1 MSIRPNRDSPGRARA
16 LDAFHDRLARG
27 GARPLLLLL
36 AVATGAATSLIVGAF
51 FAAIEFATDIAG
63 RVAGGGGTDPAPLA
77 RAALAVAGALLIGVL
92 LTPLAARQRRAG
104 VSHVLEH
111 LVQGQAR
118 LPLANA
124 AVQYCAGSAAL
135 GAGLSGGAEGP
146 AVHLGAAG
154 ASALAR
160 GLRIPQNSARVL
172 LACGAAAALSCSF
185 DAPLA
190 GVVFALE
197 VVLMEYAVATFIPVL
212 IAAVTAKVVGQWT
225 FGHVEIFAV
234 DDVAMHTPWE
244 LPIVALAGCAI
255 GALAAAFVAALRG
268 FANLGRRPF
277 WLRAGLAGVITG
289 AAALAT
295 PAILGVGYET
305 VDATLLGQ
313 LAWPA
318 LLVILVGKLVASSA
332 CVGLGLPVGVIA
344 PTLVMGAVGG
354 ELLGQAAGAWAPF
367 DVSPSAFY
375 ALLGMGAMLA
385 AALHAPLT
393 GLLVVLELTGNMQVI
408 LAAMLIVALATATAR
423 QAFRQPWA
431 FIAALG
437 PDRFAFPSTPA
448 EQHLLRIAVAGVM
461 ERRITTP
468 GSATAEGSGG
478 TAPRWRVA
486 ADASGGVRVGAVD
499 GAAPHHEASL
509 APSAFI
515 DSGATLLEA
524 RARLNSAGV
533 ETLCARREGRA
544 GHDAIVGVLSRAD
557 IDAYL
562 TGH

>member
-1 MSIRPNRDSPGRARA
+1 M
-16 LDAFHDRLARG
+16 
-27 GARPLLLLL
+27 
-36 AVATGAATSLIVGAF
+36 TSLVVSAF
-51 FAAIEFATDIAG
+51 FATIEFATDIAS
-63 RVAGGGGTDPAPLA
+63 RVAGGGFSDLSPTARVALPL
-77 RAALAVAGALLIGVL
+77 AGALLLGAL
-92 LTPLAARQRRAG
+92 LSPLASKRRRSG

-118 LPLANA
+118 LPLVNA
-124 AVQYCAGSAAL
+124 GVQYLAGSAAL
-135 GAGLSGGAEGP
+135 GTGLSGGAEGP

-185 DAPLA
+185 NAPLA

-212 IAAVTAKVVGQWT
+212 IAAVTAKVVGHWT
-225 FGHVEIFAV
+225 FGHVESFAV
-234 DDVAMHTPWE
+234 EDVAMRSLLD
-244 LPIVALAGCAI
+244 LPIVALAGCAL
-255 GALAAAFVAALRG
+255 GALAAAFVAALRA
-268 FANLGRRPF
+268 FASLGRRPF

-295 PAILGVGYET
+295 PAIMGMGYDA

-313 LAWPA
+313 IAWPA
-318 LLVILVGKLVASSA
+318 LVVILVAKLVASSA

-354 ELLGQAAGAWAPF
+354 ELLGQVAAAWAPF
-367 DVSPSAFY
+367 GVSPSVFY

-385 AALHAPLT
+385 ATLHAPLT

-408 LAAMLIVALATATAR
+408 LPAMLIVAIATATAR
-423 QAFRQPWA
+423 QGFRQPWA

-448 EQHLLRIAVAGVM
+448 EQHLLRVAVASVM
-461 ERRITTP
+461 DRRVAP
-468 GSATAEGSGG
+468 QSASDTVPLGA
-478 TAPRWRVA
+478 AAARWRVA
-486 ADASGGVRVGAVD
+486 LDGADGVRVGAWVD
-499 GAAPHHEASL
+499 GAAPPASL

-524 RARLNSAGV
+524 RARLNAAGV
-533 ETLCARREGRA
+533 EALCVRREGRGA
-544 GHDAIVGVLSRAD
+544 GGAVIGVLARAD